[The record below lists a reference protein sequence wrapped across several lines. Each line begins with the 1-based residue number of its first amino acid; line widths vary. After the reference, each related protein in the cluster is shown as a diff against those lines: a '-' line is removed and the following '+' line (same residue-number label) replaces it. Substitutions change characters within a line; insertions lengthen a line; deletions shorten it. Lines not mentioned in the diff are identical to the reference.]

1 MKIAI
6 IGAGGV
12 IFAQKLLKD
21 IMLDPVLSNA
31 EVVLMDISAQRL
43 ANSLKYA
50 QMTAEKLNSKLFMRA
65 TTDLDDAVKKAD
77 FVLTIFRCGTLE
89 HQQFE
94 YDIPKKYGVDQ
105 VVGDTACPGGIF
117 RGLRALKALLPVVE
131 AMEKYCPGAYL
142 LNYVN
147 PMSINIIAASA
158 VARTVKVVGV
168 CHSVQG
174 TLRSIADKLGVP
186 FTELRTLTAGINHQ
200 AFFLK
205 LEHNGRDMYPELHKK
220 MADIEIYKRDRVRFE
235 IMRNFGYFPTE
246 SSGHGSEYVPYFR
259 KRAELREKFCRSEIS
274 IMDGDGVEFAPMYC
288 GESGAALEINKQQ
301 QKINDEK
308 CRKLLDGE
316 IAVDTEP
323 SCEYAIRIISAAASN
338 IPFEANLNVMNRG
351 LIPTLPPE
359 CCVEVPCLVSGGG
372 IQPVRIENYPEQLAG
387 LNRNMISMQ
396 MMAAQGALSGS
407 QEDIFRAVALD
418 PLTAAVCSLDE
429 IRAMTGEL
437 FAALRSEVDEKF
449 FNKE

>member
-142 LNYVN
+142 LNY
-147 PMSINIIAASA
+147 
-158 VARTVKVVGV
+158 
-168 CHSVQG
+168 QE
-174 TLRSIADKLGVP
+174 RS
-186 FTELRTLTAGINHQ
+186 
-200 AFFLK
+200 
-205 LEHNGRDMYPELHKK
+205 
-220 MADIEIYKRDRVRFE
+220 
-235 IMRNFGYFPTE
+235 
-246 SSGHGSEYVPYFR
+246 SSSSLPHG
-259 KRAELREKFCRSEIS
+259 
-274 IMDGDGVEFAPMYC
+274 
-288 GESGAALEINKQQ
+288 
-301 QKINDEK
+301 
-308 CRKLLDGE
+308 
-316 IAVDTEP
+316 
-323 SCEYAIRIISAAASN
+323 
-338 IPFEANLNVMNRG
+338 
-351 LIPTLPPE
+351 
-359 CCVEVPCLVSGGG
+359 
-372 IQPVRIENYPEQLAG
+372 
-387 LNRNMISMQ
+387 
-396 MMAAQGALSGS
+396 
-407 QEDIFRAVALD
+407 
-418 PLTAAVCSLDE
+418 
-429 IRAMTGEL
+429 
-437 FAALRSEVDEKF
+437 
-449 FNKE
+449 